1 MVTSAETRLAHGF
14 DVAAVEAAI
23 AAAERRTSA
32 EIRVAVARS
41 WFWGDARAAAARA
54 FRRLEMSRTRARNG
68 VLIFIAPS
76 RRKLAV
82 LGDVGV
88 QAKVAPD
95 LWTRV
100 VERMTADFRRGD
112 RTAGLVAAVEILADA
127 LAPLFPVGSRDV
139 NELTDSVTFE
149 RT

>member
-1 MVTSAETRLAHGF
+1 
-14 DVAAVEAAI
+14 
-23 AAAERRTSA
+23 
-32 EIRVAVARS
+32 VAVARS
-41 WFWGDARAAAARA
+41 WFWGDTRAAAERA

-76 RRKLAV
+76 RKKLAV

-112 RTAGLVAAVEILADA
+112 RTAGLVAAVEILTDA

-139 NELTDSVTFE
+139 NELANSVTFE